1 MNVQRPFFWLSRR
14 QTKTAS
20 TEGRSLY
27 RRLWHGPGDSVGLP
41 GHGVG
46 DPADAVG
53 HLVKI
58 EFIIT

>member
-1 MNVQRPFFWLSRR
+1 MPVSSKTTLATYSLKPPFLDS
-14 QTKTAS
+14 
-20 TEGRSLY
+20 
-27 RRLWHGPGDSVGLP
+27 RLWHGPADAVGLP

-58 EFIIT
+58 EFIFIIT